1 MKTRMKSIVRSIVF
15 SSLLILVPYALIP
28 HAGTAIGYLGNGA
41 IAQACPVQV
50 SVSPD
55 SRTIKAGGSTTF
67 QVTVNFLDYIDPKFT
82 GPVTLSVSGL
92 PSGATGSFSG
102 ENPVYDRDGNRS
114 EVRTLTID
122 TTCAVTPGTYRN
134 ITITGNAIWHGNPDP
149 SSDSVILIVT
159 APTKD
164 FTISGGSQTPPSVVP
179 GESADFDITGTF
191 IGCFTGPI
199 NLSVDTATLPAGVT
213 FDPFNPSTITADGGT
228 STLTLKTSANTP
240 VGNHEITVKGTNP
253 NIGTRNTTVTLV
265 VTEPPDFS
273 LSASPDSREI
283 EAGNTADFNITRTF
297 TGGFTGD
304 VALSATGSPSGLS
317 FSFSPESIPGGGT
330 ASKRMVV
337 VAPDSVLTVT
347 TGADTEPGTYEITI
361 TGRHATLGTRTT
373 TVTLVVTPPPPCFT
387 VDVHPENRN
396 IKAGEDTFFTT
407 VVNWCE
413 GYAGDVTLSVDEE
426 SLPTGVTYSF
436 DSNPVSPT
444 GGNGNAETKLNIF
457 TTCETPPGEYTIK
470 VKGTSGGVE
479 ESDTV
484 TLTVTEGGDYS
495 ISGSSQTPP
504 KVEPGESADFNI
516 AGTFTGCFTGPV
528 SLSVNESTLP
538 AGVTVQSF
546 VPETIGADSPA
557 STLTLKTSADTPVG
571 NHEITVKG
579 TNPTLGERTTVV
591 KLTVTEPQNFTLSA
605 DPTTREIKAGE
616 KADFKV
622 IGTFSEEFEGEVEL
636 SADIS
641 PSGPL
646 GSFSPKWIS
655 AKVRDSVLTIT
666 TDAETPAGTYG
677 ITIIGTHKTLG
688 TRTAKVNLTVIK
700 ESEFRLTADP
710 ISQEI
715 KAGEKADFKVI
726 GTFSEG
732 FEGEV
737 ELSADISPSGPAGSF
752 SPKWISAK
760 VRDSVLTITT
770 DAGTPAGTYGITI
783 IGTHKTLGTRTAK
796 VTLTV
801 IKESEFSLT
810 ARPTSQ
816 KIEPGETARY
826 TITVNDG
833 GSLPNYTVEF
843 PDPADIGDLVAT
855 IDPSSLP
862 PTSNTN
868 SVALTIETGPNVE
881 EGQYTITVNARG
893 GGYTASVDVTLVIG
907 KPPVP
912 ESAGLT
918 VDKSV
923 SPSSAKVG
931 QVLLYTIEIANTGR
945 GKLTDVVIRDNMP
958 AGIGYVKGSA
968 AIDGKSISDPSG
980 ATTLIWAIDEI
991 DGGKTVTLKY
1001 HGVVK
1006 PNISRGKSTNT
1017 VIVTGTDPTGRTLSA
1032 RATADIGVSS
1042 EDLERKGKIK
1052 GKVFIDEN
1060 KNGLKN
1066 VDEEGVA
1073 GVWVLLESG
1082 ERTSTDEEGLFQFD
1096 EIDSGEHLVGID
1108 LRKLPKQYFV
1118 VGEASKIVSLFSGG
1132 TGRTYFGLG
1141 RNGPSKKELEEIAK
1155 AEEEKKAQEEAALV
1169 AEEQKKEEEDKEKN
1183 APKGTL
1189 FGKVF
1194 IDVNANEIYN
1204 PGEKG
1209 AESVTVLLDADRK
1222 TVTDKLGNFR
1232 FDNVKEGRHA
1242 LSVRED
1248 KEFKKNYRLL
1258 NKKKTT
1264 VNVKASTN
1272 NRQDIPVSDRKEL
1285 QINIKLNAR

>member
-55 SRTIKAGGSTTF
+55 SRTINAGGSTTF

-164 FTISGGSQTPPSVVP
+164 FTISGGSQTPPEINP
-179 GESADFDITGTF
+179 GGSADFDITGTF
-191 IGCFTGPI
+191 IGCFTGPV
-199 NLSVDTATLPAGVT
+199 NLSVDTATLPAGVLLEP
-213 FDPFNPSTITADGGT
+213 FDPVSIYGDRPT

-253 NIGTRNTTVTLV
+253 NIGT
-265 VTEPPDFS
+265 
-273 LSASPDSREI
+273 
-283 EAGNTADFNITRTF
+283 
-297 TGGFTGD
+297 
-304 VALSATGSPSGLS
+304 
-317 FSFSPESIPGGGT
+317 
-330 ASKRMVV
+330 K
-337 VAPDSVLTVT
+337 
-347 TGADTEPGTYEITI
+347 
-361 TGRHATLGTRTT
+361 TT
-373 TVTLVVTPPPPCFT
+373 TVTLVVTPPPPCFS
-387 VDVHPENRN
+387 VDAHEKRT
-396 IKAGEDTFFTT
+396 IKAGDDTFFTT
-407 VVNWCE
+407 VVKWCE
-413 GYAGDVTLSVDEE
+413 GYAGDVTLSVDEN

-444 GGNGNAETKLNIF
+444 GGNGNAQTKLRIHS
-457 TTCETPPGEYTIK
+457 TCDTPPGEYTIK

-495 ISGSSQTPP
+495 ISGGSQTPP

-516 AGTFTGCFTGPV
+516 AGTFTGCFAGPV

-557 STLTLKTSADTPVG
+557 SVLRLKTSADTPVG

-579 TNPTLGERTTVV
+579 TNPTLGERMTVV
-591 KLTVTEPQNFTLSA
+591 ILTVTEPQNFSLSA

-622 IGTFSEEFEGEVEL
+622 TGTFSVEFEGEVEL

-666 TDAETPAGTYG
+666 TDPGTPSGTYK

-688 TRTAKVNLTVIK
+688 TRQTTVTLTVTRK
-700 ESEFRLTADP
+700 SDFSLTADP
-710 ISQEI
+710 TTQEI

-770 DAGTPAGTYGITI
+770 DADTPAGTYGITV

-796 VTLTV
+796 VNLTV
-801 IKESEFSLT
+801 IKESEFRLT

-816 KIEPGETARY
+816 EIEPGETARY

-868 SVALTIETGPNVE
+868 SVTLTIETGPNVE
-881 EGQYTITVNARG
+881 EGEYTITVNARG

-931 QVLLYTIEIANTGR
+931 QVLLYTVEIANTGR

-980 ATTLIWAIDEI
+980 ATTLIWELDPIT
-991 DGGKTVTLKY
+991 GGDTVTLKY

-1017 VIVTGTDPTGRTLSA
+1017 VIVTGTDPTGRTLTA

-1060 KNGLKN
+1060 GNGLKN

-1096 EIDSGEHLVGID
+1096 EIDSGEHLVGVD

-1155 AEEEKKAQEEAALV
+1155 AEEEKKTQEEAALV
-1169 AEEQKKEEEDKEKN
+1169 AEEQKKEEEDREKN
-1183 APKGTL
+1183 APKGTV

-1209 AESVTVLLDADRK
+1209 AEDVTVLLDADKK